1 LNVSGFGFCRTH
13 LTSFL
18 WSSPSRLRGS
28 RALSHVSECQ
38 VSQMLAIARAL
49 MAAPQLLM
57 LDEPSMGL
65 APLVVRDNFKALRH
79 LNRTDLTVLLV
90 EQDVAAFLA
99 ISSRGYVLQLG
110 RIVLEEKG
118 KELLEDKTARAIYL
132 GKSVEH

>member
-1 LNVSGFGFCRTH
+1 
-13 LTSFL
+13 
-18 WSSPSRLRGS
+18 
-28 RALSHVSECQ
+28 
-38 VSQMLAIARAL
+38 MLAIARAL

-79 LNRTDLTVLLV
+79 LNRTGLTVLPV

-118 KELLEDKTARAIYL
+118 KELLEDKAARAIYL